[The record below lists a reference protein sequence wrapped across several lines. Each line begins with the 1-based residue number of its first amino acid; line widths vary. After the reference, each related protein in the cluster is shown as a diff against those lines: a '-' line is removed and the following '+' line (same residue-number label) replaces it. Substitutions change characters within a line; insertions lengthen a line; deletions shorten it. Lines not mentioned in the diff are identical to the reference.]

1 MPMPVRLLAPEAVAH
16 ARRLYEQTDVPA
28 ENIAQML
35 GIGLRTFYQRR
46 RAWGWRARVPHRF
59 NGDPAL
65 LVPASVEGGDAGGA
79 GKEGDAAG
87 PPADRR
93 ELIARLVR
101 RIETEIAAIE
111 RLVGLAGLN
120 AAMKPEA
127 GHADG
132 ERAARTL
139 AILVRSLR
147 ELAALEKLEPDR
159 DDDDANRDADTFRRE
174 LGDTLERVLAGGE
187 AS

>member
-1 MPMPVRLLAPEAVAH
+1 MAIPARPVSPEALDE
-16 ARRLYEQTDVPA
+16 ARRLYELTNVPVKQVA
-28 ENIAQML
+28 DML
-35 GIGLRTFYQRR
+35 GIAKSTLSHRVRL
-46 RAWGWRARVPHRF
+46 WGWQPRKARIPLALPP
-59 NGDPAL
+59 PAL
-65 LVPASVEGGDAGGA
+65 PPTVEPVAAGA
-79 GKEGDAAG
+79 GAVAAG

-111 RLVGLAGLN
+111 RLVGRAGLN

-127 GHADG
+127 SHADG

-147 ELAALEKLEPDR
+147 ELAALEK
-159 DDDDANRDADTFRRE
+159 AGAGQGRR
-174 LGDTLERVLAGGE
+174 
-187 AS
+187 

>member
-1 MPMPVRLLAPEAVAH
+1 MVTPVRLLAPEAVAP

-28 ENIAQML
+28 ESIAQLL

-46 RAWGWRARVPHRF
+46 RAWGWKTRQPHRLT
-59 NGDPAL
+59 GDPAL
-65 LVPASVEGGDAGGA
+65 LVPASGEGRAGGTV
-79 GKEGDAAG
+79 GKEGDAAT
-87 PPADRR
+87 PTERR

-101 RIETEIAAIE
+101 RIEAEIAAIE
-111 RLVGLAGLN
+111 RLVALAGLN

-127 GHADG
+127 GPADG

-159 DDDDANRDADTFRRE
+159 DDDDATRDADIFRRE